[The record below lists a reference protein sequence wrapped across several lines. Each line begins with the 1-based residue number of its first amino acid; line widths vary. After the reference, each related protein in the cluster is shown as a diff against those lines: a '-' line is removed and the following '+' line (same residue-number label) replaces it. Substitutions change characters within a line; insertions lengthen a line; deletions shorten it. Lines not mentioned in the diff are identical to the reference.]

1 MTAESLALDP
11 RFQPDFNTS
20 TARPNGQAMK

>member
-11 RFQPDFNTS
+11 KFQPDFNTN
-20 TARPNGQAMK
+20 TARPNGLAMK